1 MICYSQTLPRSIA
14 TTLLLL
20 LVAGGLACADGG
32 STGDQAYVVPEKI
45 RLRSST
51 AQASRMTSELRG
63 ADAVTITNRLDAED
77 GTPWVEVRGPVGET
91 GWAEAR
97 FFVAGDLVEASRR
110 IAEQYKS
117 VQTQAAGRSKAA
129 LRLRL
134 TPDRLSE
141 ENVALTL
148 PAGTLLDI
156 ITRERRPRPATL
168 RALSD
173 ADEVSQSGSSG
184 SSRPSGSSSDQRF
197 DDWLLVRVRDF
208 SVVSTGWI
216 YGGSVS
222 IEPPP
227 EIIYFISSGYRIA
240 GWQRIG
246 TVTGEDGQAGH
257 HYLVLEEKVKNRD
270 SQFDFDRVKV
280 LAYDPVTR
288 EYTTP
293 FREDLSGRFPLTLEM
308 NGTRGAFRLTVVDRG
323 GSSRDLQYQIE
334 LLEQARLRVTRLN
347 NASREAALRKNG

>member
-1 MICYSQTLPRSIA
+1 MICYSQTLSRSIVA
-14 TTLLLL
+14 TLLLL
-20 LVAGGLACADGG
+20 IVAGGLACADGG
-32 STGDQAYVVPEKI
+32 STGDQAYVVPEKV

-51 AQASRMTSELRG
+51 AQASRVTSELRG

-77 GTPWVEVRGPVGET
+77 GTPWVEVQGPAGET

-97 FFVAGDLVEASRR
+97 FFVGGDLVEASRR

-168 RALSD
+168 RALPD
-173 ADEVSQSGSSG
+173 ADESSQSGLSGQSG
-184 SSRPSGSSSDQRF
+184 SPSDQRF

-240 GWQRIG
+240 GWQKIG

-270 SQFDFDRVKV
+270 PQFDFDRVKV
-280 LAYDPVTR
+280 LAYDPAPR

-347 NASREAALRKNG
+347 ATSREPALRKNG